1 MDKNNSILVIG
12 SINMG
17 ISLSIKQIPEPW
29 QTLEA
34 SSTLFET
41 DGKASRIGAAA
52 ANLGAEVSII
62 GKIGND
68 SYGTNVLQTLNQIGI
83 NTQHVSIIDDT
94 PTGIV
99 TLLRTSKKETSVINS
114 PGANFKF
121 VEGEITKLESFIA
134 QHKIIV
140 LTNKIPI
147 FSTCEALK
155 IAKKYKLIVLFDP
168 SPVSEVPNS
177 VFEDVDII
185 LPNESDI
192 RYSANIDTIDLK
204 YARLALSHYMEMGVK
219 KAAILKI
226 GADAALIKSQN
237 EFISIGSIDMTDNE
251 IDQKGDKD
259 IFTAAL
265 AVSISQNN
273 NLYQSTVY
281 AKVAA
286 QLSDMQSGVRAIM
299 PIKESLQDYLNKN
312 PLFQEITSYK

>member
-1 MDKNNSILVIG
+1 MNKNNRILVIG

-41 DGKASRIGAAA
+41 DGKASRIAAA
-52 ANLGAEVSII
+52 AAKLGADVSII

-68 SYGTNVLQTLNQIGI
+68 SYGANVLQTLNQFGI
-83 NTQHVSIIDDT
+83 NTQHVSMVNDT

-99 TLLRTSKKETSVINS
+99 TLLRTDNKETSVINS
-114 PGANFKF
+114 PGANLKF
-121 VEGEITKLESFIA
+121 EEGEITKLESFIS

-147 FSTCEALK
+147 FSTCEALE
-155 IAKKYKLIVLFDP
+155 IAKKHKLIVLFDP
-168 SPVSEVPNS
+168 SPVSEVPKA
-177 VFEDVDII
+177 VFKDVDIL
-185 LPNESDI
+185 LPNETDI
-192 RYSANIDTIDLK
+192 RYTANTDAIDLK
-204 YARLALSHYMEMGVK
+204 CARLALSHYTDMGVK

-226 GADAALIKSQN
+226 GTDGALIKSQN
-237 EFISIGSIDMTDNE
+237 EFIALGSIDMTDNK

-265 AVSISQNN
+265 AVSISQNK

-281 AKVAA
+281 AKAAA
-286 QLSDMQSGVRAIM
+286 QLSNMQSGVRAII
-299 PIKESLQDYLNKN
+299 PIKEQLQDYLDKN
-312 PLFQEITSYK
+312 PLFQEITPYK